1 MNMPDGGTSSN
12 NTSNTT
18 TDMSSSSM
26 FFSTQL
32 PFNLLFSG
40 WVVSTSGQLAG
51 AWFACFFL
59 AISFQVLQAVSSRL
73 EARWQRKLSKQ
84 LGQQAGKSKKGVDD
98 GGLEAGGDGEGVCCS
113 TEDDIQNNSGPYKW
127 WMAFSRIDIAR
138 AVLRFIMVC
147 VAYLMMLAVMSFNV
161 AIFFAITSGIF
172 AGTLFQGRRGYSSSM
187 FCDVNMA
194 AYGGAAYTAPA
205 SSCSTVSV
213 LPEPNRTTAR
223 LALLVRAAS
232 ITFLVLVLVWVMN
245 VEGGLGW
252 VDASLFG
259 WHAFLFTLAVPVL
272 MSEAVLAF
280 SAPIFDM
287 VPLFRSRNRQLAAV
301 VLHASLNVLSLICVP
316 LALSAIVYYK
326 KLSAQPIAYPF
337 FTLYSSHSWMGVT
350 TLVIWGSQFGLGIY
364 KRFVT
369 SGSKRR
375 QFVSTLH
382 SFLGKVTYVAG
393 LATCAT
399 GLEDMQSSDLSGVS
413 YGAHSTFSL
422 MAAAGSIVLIFL
434 GMAVFAVL
442 EVKRSAELVETTL
455 PKESR
460 VNHTEKDLDI

>member
-1 MNMPDGGTSSN
+1 M
-12 NTSNTT
+12 
-18 TDMSSSSM
+18 
-26 FFSTQL
+26 
-32 PFNLLFSG
+32 
-40 WVVSTSGQLAG
+40 
-51 AWFACFFL
+51 
-59 AISFQVLQAVSSRL
+59 QAVSSRL

-84 LGQQAGKSKKGVDD
+84 LGQQASNSKKGVDD
-98 GGLEAGGDGEGVCCS
+98 GGPEAGGDGEAVCCS
-113 TEDDIQNNSGPYKW
+113 TEDDMQNNSGPYKW
-127 WMAFSRIDIAR
+127 WIAFSRIDIAR
-138 AVLRFIMVC
+138 AVLHFIMVC

-172 AGTLFQGRRGYSSSM
+172 AGILFQGRRGYSSSM

-194 AYGGAAYTAPA
+194 AYGGAADTAPA
-205 SSCSTVSV
+205 SSCSTLSV
-213 LPEPNRTTAR
+213 MPEPNRTTAR

-287 VPLFRSRNRQLAAV
+287 VQLFRSRNRQLAAV
-301 VLHASLNVLSLICVP
+301 ILHASLNVLSLICVP
-316 LALSAIVYYK
+316 LGLSAIVYYK
-326 KLSAQPIAYPF
+326 KLSPHPIEYPF

-364 KRFVT
+364 KHFVT
-369 SGSKRR
+369 LGSKRR
-375 QFVSTLH
+375 QFVSSLH

-442 EVKRSAELVETTL
+442 EVKRSTELVMTTL
-455 PKESR
+455 PQVSR
-460 VNHTEKDLDI
+460 ANPTEKDLDI

>member
-1 MNMPDGGTSSN
+1 
-12 NTSNTT
+12 
-18 TDMSSSSM
+18 
-26 FFSTQL
+26 
-32 PFNLLFSG
+32 
-40 WVVSTSGQLAG
+40 
-51 AWFACFFL
+51 
-59 AISFQVLQAVSSRL
+59 
-73 EARWQRKLSKQ
+73 
-84 LGQQAGKSKKGVDD
+84 
-98 GGLEAGGDGEGVCCS
+98 
-113 TEDDIQNNSGPYKW
+113 
-127 WMAFSRIDIAR
+127 
-138 AVLRFIMVC
+138 
-147 VAYLMMLAVMSFNV
+147 
-161 AIFFAITSGIF
+161 
-172 AGTLFQGRRGYSSSM
+172 M

-194 AYGGAAYTAPA
+194 AYGVAAYTAPA

-252 VDASLFG
+252 VDTSLFG

-326 KLSAQPIAYPF
+326 KLSSQPIAYPF

-364 KRFVT
+364 KRFIT
-369 SGSKRR
+369 LGSKRR
-375 QFVSTLH
+375 QFVSSLH

-399 GLEDMQSSDLSGVS
+399 GLEDMQSSDLSGLG

-422 MAAAGSIVLIFL
+422 MAAAGCIVLIFL

-442 EVKRSAELVETTL
+442 EVKRSAELVMTTL
-455 PKESR
+455 PQVSR
-460 VNHTEKDLDI
+460 

>member
-1 MNMPDGGTSSN
+1 M
-12 NTSNTT
+12 
-18 TDMSSSSM
+18 
-26 FFSTQL
+26 
-32 PFNLLFSG
+32 
-40 WVVSTSGQLAG
+40 
-51 AWFACFFL
+51 
-59 AISFQVLQAVSSRL
+59 QAVSSRL
-73 EARWQRKLSKQ
+73 ESRWQRKLSKQ
-84 LGQQAGKSKKGVDD
+84 VGQQASKSKKGIDD
-98 GGLEAGGDGEGVCCS
+98 GGPEAGGDGEVVCCS

-127 WMAFSRIDIAR
+127 WMAISRIDIAR
-138 AVLRFIMVC
+138 AILHFIMVC
-147 VAYLMMLAVMSFNV
+147 VAYLLMLAVMSFNV

-172 AGTLFQGRRGYSSSM
+172 AGTLFQGRRGFSGSL

-194 AYGGAAYTAPA
+194 THGGAAYTAPA

-213 LPEPNRTTAR
+213 MPEPNRTNAR

-232 ITFLVLVLVWVMN
+232 ITFLVLVLVWVKN

-287 VPLFRSRNRQLAAV
+287 VPLFRSRNRELAAV

-316 LALSAIVYYK
+316 LGLSAIVYYK
-326 KLSAQPIAYPF
+326 KLSPQPIAYPF

-369 SGSKRR
+369 LGSKRR
-375 QFVSTLH
+375 QFVSSLH

-393 LATCAT
+393 LATCAS
-399 GLEDMQSSDLSGVS
+399 GLEDMQSSDLSGDG

-434 GMAVFAVL
+434 GMAVFAIL
-442 EVKRSAELVETTL
+442 EVKRSAELVMTTL
-455 PKESR
+455 PQVSR
-460 VNHTEKDLDI
+460 

>member
-1 MNMPDGGTSSN
+1 M
-12 NTSNTT
+12 
-18 TDMSSSSM
+18 
-26 FFSTQL
+26 
-32 PFNLLFSG
+32 
-40 WVVSTSGQLAG
+40 
-51 AWFACFFL
+51 
-59 AISFQVLQAVSSRL
+59 QAVSSRL

-84 LGQQAGKSKKGVDD
+84 VGQQASKSKKGVDD
-98 GGLEAGGDGEGVCCS
+98 GGPEAGGHGEGVSCS
-113 TEDDIQNNSGPYKW
+113 TEDDMQNNSGPYKW
-127 WMAFSRIDIAR
+127 WMAISRIDIAR
-138 AVLRFIMVC
+138 AVLHFIMVC

-172 AGTLFQGRRGYSSSM
+172 AGTLFQGRGGWSSSM
-187 FCDVNMA
+187 FCDVNMV

-213 LPEPNRTTAR
+213 MPAPNRTTAR

-252 VDASLFG
+252 VDTSLFG

-326 KLSAQPIAYPF
+326 KLSSQPIAYPF
-337 FTLYSSHSWMGVT
+337 FTLYSSHSWMGGDH
-350 TLVIWGSQFGLGIY
+350 LSHLG
-364 KRFVT
+364 FPVWL
-369 SGSKRR
+369 GHL
-375 QFVSTLH
+375 QTLH
-382 SFLGKVTYVAG
+382 HFGIQT
-393 LATCAT
+393 
-399 GLEDMQSSDLSGVS
+399 
-413 YGAHSTFSL
+413 
-422 MAAAGSIVLIFL
+422 AAVC
-434 GMAVFAVL
+434 
-442 EVKRSAELVETTL
+442 ELPALV
-455 PKESR
+455 PG
-460 VNHTEKDLDI
+460 